1 MKIVLIGPG
10 IMSIPPE
17 NWGGVES
24 LMWDFNNELISR
36 GHEVVIV
43 NTKDLDQA
51 VELANSS
58 NPDFV
63 HLHYDVFSHIMPR
76 IKCKNKAVTRQK

>member
-24 LMWDFNNELISR
+24 LMWDYKNELEKKNHSVTI
-36 GHEVVIV
+36 I
-43 NTKDLDQA
+43 NTKDLTE
-51 VELANSS
+51 VISIANSTPADLNDATIS
-58 NPDFV
+58 F
-63 HLHYDVFSHIMPR
+63 DVAAP
-76 IKCKNKAVTRQK
+76 KTRGSGTSFPKP